1 MAAYAMTELDD
12 KKDGEGGNNKKA
24 ADTAADGNTAPEK
37 ENATEAKDDSN
48 STVHGFGSSPS
59 KASETDPTTDA
70 AVPTPKDSNDP
81 PLPSPKNNNVAVE
94 KETEVVSIEQK
105 SSAEVTPNNNDRKRS
120 HSTMEE
126 PPSSFNPP
134 PRQNDLFRNNNN
146 NNKANV
152 SILPERNVS
161 SDSGD
166 HNVEHRA
173 KKIAVEKI

>member
-59 KASETDPTTDA
+59 KAPESNPTTDGA
-70 AVPTPKDSNDP
+70 APTPKDSNDP
-81 PLPSPKNNNVAVE
+81 PIPAKNNDVGVE

-134 PRQNDLFRNNNN
+134 PRQNDLFRNNN
-146 NNKANV
+146 KANV